1 MFISSIFLSPNP
13 SSPPPDDFLNDD
25 MDSYLIAM
33 DTSIAPG
40 PSSAGPS
47 TPLVVPSVCS
57 KQPDA
62 ANHRMRL
69 YNEEEDGEETGKSE
83 QPPNKKVKV
92 FK

>member
-1 MFISSIFLSPNP
+1 M
-13 SSPPPDDFLNDD
+13 NDD

-47 TPLVVPSVCS
+47 TPLFVASVCS
-57 KQPDA
+57 KQPAA

-69 YNEEEDGEETGKSE
+69 YNEEEEDEEETGTSE
-83 QPPNKKVKV
+83 QPPNKKVKS
-92 FK
+92 F